1 MPAHDINERAFDP
14 YLSGALVLIANA
26 HFGEF
31 VGGEEIFERQG
42 QESDWQDQ
50 NENKSTEKHGGLPF
64 NI

>member
-14 YLSGALVLIANA
+14 YLSGALVMIANA

-42 QESDWQDQ
+42 QESDRQDKKE
-50 NENKSTEKHGGLPF
+50 NENTKKHGGVPH
-64 NI
+64 NV